1 MKFEKAILR
10 ITAAFVFGWGGTAHA
25 KNGEIAFV
33 DAQQVLA
40 TVDSGKQAQDE
51 LERKAREAQ
60 GRLQPLIE
68 QLEALQDELKAK
80 QFVMSK
86 EALQAKQLDAA
97 ELRNRIESQGQEEKS
112 KLEIDQQRLLGPLQ
126 EKFIQVIRDLGKKE
140 GYSAIFLSD
149 APGLIYRPETLDVT
163 EKVIKAFN
171 ARN

>member
-1 MKFEKAILR
+1 VAG
-10 ITAAFVFGWGGTAHA
+10 ITGSSVAHA
-25 KNGEIAFV
+25 ADGKIGFV

-40 TVDSGKQAQDE
+40 TVDSGKKAQDE

-60 GRLQPLIE
+60 GRLAPMIE
-68 QLEALQDELKAK
+68 QLEALQGELQAK

-97 ELRNRIESQGQEEKS
+97 ELRSRIESQGQEEKS

-126 EKFIQVIRDLGKKE
+126 EKFVEVIRDIGKRE
-140 GYSAIFLSD
+140 GYSAIFLTDS
-149 APGLIYRPETLDVT
+149 PGLLYRPESLDVT
-163 EKVIKAFN
+163 EQVIKAFN